1 MKKQK
6 KPHQD
11 QWQNM
16 MKKYKFARHIEPYP
30 DMVIPKPKEVTNLEK
45 EEMYQD
51 LLQASRLGKQ
61 KRVRQKREW
70 QKRVDREI
78 IESLKPFLDD

>member
-16 MKKYKFARHIEPYP
+16 MKKYKFARHIEPHP
-30 DMVIPKPKEVTNLEK
+30 DRVIPEPRKVTNLEK
-45 EEMYQD
+45 EEMYQN
-51 LLQASRLGKQ
+51 LLRASRLGKQ
-61 KRVRQKREW
+61 KRARQKREW